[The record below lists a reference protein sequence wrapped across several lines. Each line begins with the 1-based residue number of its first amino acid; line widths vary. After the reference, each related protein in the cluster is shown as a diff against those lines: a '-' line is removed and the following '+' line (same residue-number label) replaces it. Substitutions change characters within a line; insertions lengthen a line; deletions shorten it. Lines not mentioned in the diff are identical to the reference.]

1 MRFVVLGR
9 VIKWMTGDG
18 WFWRRG
24 LWYLSPVLLFAVA
37 VAVGIVQ
44 DTTGINVLDETARL
58 VALAIERS
66 QPVTLALCGAALAAG
81 LLGLTVVVP
90 RVLTAPDVDAAR
102 EQLET
107 AAVGLMFTVWAAVFA
122 FVFQWMFAALSDD
135 LQLARV
141 ILG

>member
-90 RVLTAPDVDAAR
+90 RVLIAPDVDAAR

-107 AAVGLMFTVWAAVFA
+107 AAVGLMFTV
-122 FVFQWMFAALSDD
+122 
-135 LQLARV
+135 
-141 ILG
+141 